1 MLSPRLSF
9 PLTTAQAAVPG
20 LHHHEPQE
28 EGRDPR
34 HVLEV
39 VLRGSL
45 HSEERRV
52 ELLVSEL
59 EQEAALP
66 GPAAADGVLAADRLV
81 PHKPLGE
88 GRDPCHV
95 LELVLQVSLP
105 LAPQL
110 PHEAEELAQAEA
122 LSLLP

>member
-1 MLSPRLSF
+1 M
-9 PLTTAQAAVPG
+9 
-20 LHHHEPQE
+20 
-28 EGRDPR
+28 
-34 HVLEV
+34 
-39 VLRGSL
+39 
-45 HSEERRV
+45 